1 MALKL
6 NKNNILNIGIIVL
19 ALIFANNIYKGQRQI
34 AESLRQKGNLELK
47 KNEALGNISH
57 LEKMMNS
64 YKRFFNKD
72 RSLIINTINNIARES
87 DARIISIKPQKEINF
102 PMYVQYPF
110 DLVIG
115 VNSYHSLGGFFSK
128 LESYSEVF
136 IVDSVQIRLAT
147 EVLKEGQ
154 ESKFNVNLRVSAISF

>member
-1 MALKL
+1 MTLKL
-6 NKNNILNIGIIVL
+6 NKNNLLNIGIIIL

-34 AESLRQKGNLELK
+34 VESLKQKGSLELK
-47 KNEALGNISH
+47 KNVALGNISH

-64 YKRFFNKD
+64 YGKFFNKD
-72 RSLIINTINNIARES
+72 RSLIISTINNIARES
-87 DARIISIKPQKEINF
+87 DAKIISIKPQKEINF
-102 PMYVQYPF
+102 PVYVQYPF

-136 IVDSVQIRLAT
+136 IVDSVQIRPAT
-147 EVLKEGQ
+147 EVSREGQ
-154 ESKFNVNLRVSAISF
+154 ESKLNVNLRISAISF